1 LKEYRKKITLK
12 DIAAALSVS
21 IATISKA
28 LRDSD
33 DISSELKEIV
43 KKKAKELDYR
53 PNILA
58 RSLISNTSKILGVLI
73 PDLRIS
79 FFSEAVR
86 GMYEEANRKGYEIIL
101 MVHDENKEKEKQKLE
116 FLSDIHVD
124 GILLNTCGNKS
135 NHWLL
140 RKLSEEGIK
149 FVCWDRKL
157 VDLNYKS
164 VTIDDKKASY
174 ELTMKILNQGR
185 KNIMFLGPNT
195 GIPVAKDR
203 FEGYKAALYEKGIP
217 FNCLLVLQTFR
228 NYTDSYKKMHSFLEK
243 GIKIDGLV
251 SVGGLITYGAGKA
264 ILDHK
269 LSIPGDIVLGEF
281 GDNDI
286 VNRLG
291 VPFYTVNQNPY
302 KIGKAAVDLLIN
314 QLVFK
319 GKGNHFQSLTIESE
333 VLERK
338 ATDYSDFPN
347 LIDQHQ

>member
-1 LKEYRKKITLK
+1 
-12 DIAAALSVS
+12 
-21 IATISKA
+21 
-28 LRDSD
+28 
-33 DISSELKEIV
+33 
-43 KKKAKELDYR
+43 
-53 PNILA
+53 
-58 RSLISNTSKILGVLI
+58 
-73 PDLRIS
+73 
-79 FFSEAVR
+79 
-86 GMYEEANRKGYEIIL
+86 
-101 MVHDENKEKEKQKLE
+101 
-116 FLSDIHVD
+116 
-124 GILLNTCGNKS
+124 
-135 NHWLL
+135 
-140 RKLSEEGIK
+140 
-149 FVCWDRKL
+149 
-157 VDLNYKS
+157 
-164 VTIDDKKASY
+164 
-174 ELTMKILNQGR
+174 
-185 KNIMFLGPNT
+185 
-195 GIPVAKDR
+195 
-203 FEGYKAALYEKGIP
+203 
-217 FNCLLVLQTFR
+217 
-228 NYTDSYKKMHSFLEK
+228 MHSFLEK